1 MTLYFRCMAS
11 MLGLIVLWIYGFLW
25 MEKEIDPSN
34 DNATVHDL
42 TEPERV
48 PKNLKSNSKRKPKLK
63 GYVPVTNNSAISI
76 VTQLTGEMGTNLH
89 YIACSRGF
97 QIILKKRKGIDTN
110 MKIRHQEK
118 DKWVRGYSN
127 IQRCFPKMK
136 KWDFSFA
143 NTDEFSIAHEQQNK
157 WLDSI
162 GIKEPEAKGRKKSKD
177 WVDYYTDIVNN
188 APPESLT
195 THINGKIAIPHLIQN
210 RSSVATEFID
220 KYLAEIRDLF
230 EFDHNKC
237 CRLKPDPD
245 EAVFHFRNFWS
256 ELKKEKQ
263 GFKEELSPN
272 KTANELFGHLQ
283 PGDKIAVTTRYNNSL
298 SQLYVGAL
306 KNRGLNVRLISGQS
320 DTEDFCFLMH
330 AKKELV
336 GTHMSKFFLW
346 SALLGSAKK
355 IRAYSVDSP
364 SRRKEFASRFETFD
378 LEMPAYKEEIFE
390 NSLLKDR
397 FVNEL
402 YESEAMEISKLP
414 RAPKDMV
421 GNPFLGVV
429 QL

>member
-1 MTLYFRCMAS
+1 MIWVLFNRRSQSTHICRPPSRIFPTL
-11 MLGLIVLWIYGFLW
+11 
-25 MEKEIDPSN
+25 
-34 DNATVHDL
+34 
-42 TEPERV
+42 
-48 PKNLKSNSKRKPKLK
+48 
-63 GYVPVTNNSAISI
+63 
-76 VTQLTGEMGTNLH
+76 
-89 YIACSRGF
+89 
-97 QIILKKRKGIDTN
+97 
-110 MKIRHQEK
+110 
-118 DKWVRGYSN
+118 
-127 IQRCFPKMK
+127 
-136 KWDFSFA
+136 
-143 NTDEFSIAHEQQNK
+143 AHEQQNK

-195 THINGKIAIPHLIQN
+195 THMTGEIAIPHLIQN

-330 AKKELV
+330 AKK
-336 GTHMSKFFLW
+336 S
-346 SALLGSAKK
+346 LLGS
-355 IRAYSVDSP
+355 ICQNSSYGVLFWDRP
-364 SRRKEFASRFETFD
+364 RK
-378 LEMPAYKEEIFE
+378 
-390 NSLLKDR
+390 
-397 FVNEL
+397 
-402 YESEAMEISKLP
+402 SEHI
-414 RAPKDMV
+414 V
-421 GNPFLGVV
+421 
-429 QL
+429 